1 LKYPYKAHKKL
12 LVKRG
17 ITFPLPPHTSHL
29 FSRSY
34 TIAKEKGLFK
44 GREHA
49 LQGARRA
56 FSMSKRGVFFML
68 VKPLLKS
75 REEFSLQ

>member
-1 LKYPYKAHKKL
+1 LKKG
-12 LVKRG
+12 V
-17 ITFPLPPHTSHL
+17 ITSPFTPHTSVL
-29 FSRSY
+29 LSTSY
-34 TIAKEKGLFK
+34 TTAKKKGLFK

-56 FSMSKRGVFFML
+56 SSTSKRGVFFKL

>member
-1 LKYPYKAHKKL
+1 MLG
-12 LVKRG
+12 KRD
-17 ITFPLPPHTSHL
+17 ITVPFIPPTSRL

-56 FSMSKRGVFFML
+56 SSMSKRGVFFKL
-68 VKPLLKS
+68 VKPLLKL

>member
-1 LKYPYKAHKKL
+1 
-12 LVKRG
+12 
-17 ITFPLPPHTSHL
+17 L

-56 FSMSKRGVFFML
+56 SSTSKRGVFFNL
-68 VKPLLKS
+68 VKPHLKS

>member
-1 LKYPYKAHKKL
+1 LE
-12 LVKRG
+12 KRD
-17 ITFPLPPHTSHL
+17 ITVPFLPHTSHL

-44 GREHA
+44 GREYA

-56 FSMSKRGVFFML
+56 SSGGKRGVFFKL

>member
-1 LKYPYKAHKKL
+1 LGKRDITVPFL
-12 LVKRG
+12 L
-17 ITFPLPPHTSHL
+17 HTNRL

-56 FSMSKRGVFFML
+56 SSTSKRGVFFKH

>member
-1 LKYPYKAHKKL
+1 L
-12 LVKRG
+12 
-17 ITFPLPPHTSHL
+17 FP
-29 FSRSY
+29 RSY
-34 TIAKEKGLFK
+34 TIAKEKSLFK

-49 LQGARRA
+49 LQGARKA
-56 FSMSKRGVFFML
+56 SSTSKRGVFFRL

>member
-1 LKYPYKAHKKL
+1 LG
-12 LVKRG
+12 KRG
-17 ITFPLPPHTSHL
+17 ITVPFSPHTSHL

-34 TIAKEKGLFK
+34 TIAKEKSLFK

-49 LQGARRA
+49 LQGTRRA
-56 FSMSKRGVFFML
+56 SSTSKRGVFFKI

>member
-1 LKYPYKAHKKL
+1 LGEK
-12 LVKRG
+12 G
-17 ITFPLPPHTSHL
+17 ITAPFLPHTSHL

-56 FSMSKRGVFFML
+56 SSTSKRGVFFKI

>member
-1 LKYPYKAHKKL
+1 LE
-12 LVKRG
+12 KRD
-17 ITFPLPPHTSHL
+17 ITVLFLPHTSHL
-29 FSRSY
+29 FPRSY
-34 TIAKEKGLFK
+34 TIAKKKGLFK

>member
-1 LKYPYKAHKKL
+1 LE
-12 LVKRG
+12 KRG
-17 ITFPLPPHTSHL
+17 ITAPFLLHTSL
-29 FSRSY
+29 LISRSY
-34 TIAKEKGLFK
+34 TIAKEKSLFK

-56 FSMSKRGVFFML
+56 SSTSKRGVFFKL

>member
-1 LKYPYKAHKKL
+1 LR
-12 LVKRG
+12 KRV
-17 ITFPLPPHTSHL
+17 ITSSFTPHTSVL
-29 FSRSY
+29 LSTSY
-34 TIAKEKGLFK
+34 TTEKKKGLFK

-75 REEFSLQ
+75 KEEFSLQ